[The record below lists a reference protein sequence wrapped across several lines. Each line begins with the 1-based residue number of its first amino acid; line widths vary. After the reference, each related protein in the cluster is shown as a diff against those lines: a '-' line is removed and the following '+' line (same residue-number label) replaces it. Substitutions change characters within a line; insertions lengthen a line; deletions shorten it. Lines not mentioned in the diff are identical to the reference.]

1 MAGVIVPANK
11 GKSVKNKCY
20 NPKIN
25 AMTLKMENYHQKPAL
40 AAAKQLIPSRANFYI
55 NRAGKVVNFKIAPIS
70 KKKNQEKL
78 LKDSEDVQSIEGV
91 FEWKEIEGYYVP
103 YIIRV
108 INGEELKFISVRM
121 AETQLLSNYLHYLHA
136 DIYTYASVKSYFITD
151 SEAKLL
157 NDINKKHSDS
167 IHGKDKFYAGK
178 DYIVRLEDVLEFY
191 TFIKVCC
198 NKIVS
203 NITPDCIEKC
213 GFICINSEALV
224 PYCLKDD
231 RKYFPLF
238 YFEGITESMMHLTV
252 KLEDWNLAYL
262 QFLYSIQGIKTELH
276 TNDICTAI
284 AFDDIKDKFPQDTR
298 FEDYWPAKLVNKQK
312 LTNQKSIRVHPS
324 GIWIRTPPE
333 VPAPESTI
341 SHSLTASAPV
351 VPQSMPVVMNTFK
364 NGWPPNRLVNSYTTP
379 DLPPQTTCGY
389 SIASR
394 NQSIAAQCYN
404 AKPQMSQGNSQMNG
418 SSHVIPPLSLNR
430 ANNTVPAIS
439 NTVSYSNTVPIS
451 QCMTIMYNPVPS
463 SSVMS
468 HSNQMQQFYIQRPSN
483 NSQAQ
488 QQQVQ
493 QHQQQLQQR
502 QHQPQQLQQIIITP
516 QVQPYSG
523 PRSVMHGRLTN
534 TQQRNA
540 IKNVAPVVI
549 TRATEIIDLSSPPS
563 SPAPTPVQ
571 DAPLSSYVE
580 LKFKRIPE
588 HTPEHSTNNAA
599 YMIYKASINRRLIHS
614 INFAPYIYADLLVT
628 VEDLVQT
635 QFFSCTISRCAYILY
650 KYLNVTLFRGNSE
663 QLNVLRGNGRI
674 GSTYSKDTPMV
685 FLKDIIHAMPKLRNL
700 VSEQDQQYQSVAG
713 PSKRHRTS

>member
-1 MAGVIVPANK
+1 MA
-11 GKSVKNKCY
+11 
-20 NPKIN
+20 
-25 AMTLKMENYHQKPAL
+25 LKMENHHQKTAL

-55 NRAGKVVNFKIAPIS
+55 NRAGKAVNFKNAPIS

-91 FEWKEIEGYYVP
+91 FEWKEIAGYYVP

-121 AETQLLSNYLHYLHA
+121 AETQLLCNYLQYLHA

-157 NDINKKHSDS
+157 NDINEKHSDS

-178 DYIVRLEDVLEFY
+178 DYIVRLEDFLEFY
-191 TFIKVCC
+191 TFIKECY
-198 NKIVS
+198 NKILG
-203 NITPDCIEKC
+203 NITPGGIKKC
-213 GFICINSEALV
+213 GFIRINSESLV

-231 RKYFPLF
+231 RKYLPLF
-238 YFEGITESMMHLTV
+238 YFDGFIESIMHLTV
-252 KLEDWNLAYL
+252 KLEDLNLAYL
-262 QFLYSIQGIKTELH
+262 QFLYNVQGVKTELR
-276 TNDICTAI
+276 TNDICTVI
-284 AFDDIKDKFPQDTR
+284 AFDDVKNKFTQGTR
-298 FEDYWPAKLVNKQK
+298 FEEYWPAKLVHTQ
-312 LTNQKSIRVHPS
+312 LLINQNPIRIHPP
-324 GIWIRTPPE
+324 GVWIRTPPG

-379 DLPPQTTCGY
+379 ALPPLTTCDY

-394 NQSIAAQCYN
+394 NQSIAAQCYDV
-404 AKPQMSQGNSQMNG
+404 KPQMSQGNSQMNG
-418 SSHVIPPLSLNR
+418 WSHVIPPLSLNR
-430 ANNTVPAIS
+430 ANNTAPAIS

-540 IKNVAPVVI
+540 IKNVAPVVN

-563 SPAPTPVQ
+563 SPTPTPVQ
-571 DAPLSSYVE
+571 YAPLSPNVGFK
-580 LKFKRIPE
+580 LKRIPE

-628 VEDLVQT
+628 VEDLIQT
-635 QFFSCTISRCAYILY
+635 QLFSCTISRCAYILY
-650 KYLNVTLFRGNSE
+650 KYLNITLFCGNSE
-663 QLNVLRGNGRI
+663 QLNVLRESGRI

-685 FLKDIIHAMPKLRNL
+685 FLKDIVHVMPQLRNL
-700 VSEQDQQYQSVAG
+700 MSEQDQQYQSVAG
-713 PSKRHRTS
+713 PSKRRRAS